1 MIVYSGIKRDFL
13 TAVEQDSIAA
23 EIEENIY
30 NKMHRRTAQN
40 EFRSWENSLEYM
52 YKVLNDTAIPENSG
66 VAIEYNIPNFQES
79 GFHYFGIWRKTRS
92 ECGNHRIEAMG

>member
-1 MIVYSGIKRDFL
+1 MIVYAGIKKDFL

-40 EFRSWENSLEYM
+40 EFRSWENSLEVREYDVI
-52 YKVLNDTAIPENSG
+52 KQNIDSILRQDREPERG
-66 VAIEYNIPNFQES
+66 KETER
-79 GFHYFGIWRKTRS
+79 G
-92 ECGNHRIEAMG
+92 